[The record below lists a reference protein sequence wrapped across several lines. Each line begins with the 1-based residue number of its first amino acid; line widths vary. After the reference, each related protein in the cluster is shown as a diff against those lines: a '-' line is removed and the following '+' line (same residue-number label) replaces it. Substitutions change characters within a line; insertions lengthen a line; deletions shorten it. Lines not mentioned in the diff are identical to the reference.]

1 MTCSRLLPLISLGLA
16 LTALGCSQAA
26 PPSTGTGT
34 PEAQSESQAS
44 AAGDR
49 LKVVTTFPPMYWFTK
64 AVAGDAAEVEVI
76 VPPGAEVHEY
86 QATPAAVQAIAQAD
100 VLVTNG
106 LGLEEFLETTLR
118 NAQNANLK
126 TVVASEGIQALGEIS
141 PTVLVSDTGSEHGGH
156 DHDHEGEASA
166 EAHSHAAG
174 NPHVWIDPVLA
185 QQQITQIRDGL
196 IAADPAN
203 GSTYETNAAA
213 YLQQVQQLH
222 QDYETR
228 LKPVQGCTFITFH
241 DAYPYLANR
250 YQLQQVAVVQIP
262 EDSLSPSDIQATIDA
277 VKRYDA
283 KALLG
288 EPGVDNKLLA
298 SLSQDLKLTLREVD
312 PLESGPLDPQ
322 HYLTTMAQNLQTLEA
337 ACQ

>member
-1 MTCSRLLPLISLGLA
+1 MTCSRLLPLMSLGLV
-16 LTALGCSQAA
+16 LTALGCGQTAPTATNAGAPGSEPAA
-26 PPSTGTGT
+26 Q
-34 PEAQSESQAS
+34 EAAG
-44 AAGDR
+44 GDR

-126 TVVASEGIQALGEIS
+126 TVVASEGMQALGEIS
-141 PTVLVSDTGSEHGGH
+141 PTVLVSDTGSGEH
-156 DHDHEGEASA
+156 DHDHEGEATA
-166 EAHSHAAG
+166 EAHAHTAG

-185 QQQITQIRDGL
+185 QQQIATIRDGL

-203 GSTYETNAAA
+203 RSTYETNAAA

-222 QDYETR
+222 QTFETR
-228 LKPVQGCTFITFH
+228 LKPFQGCTFVTFH

-262 EDSLSPSDIQATIDA
+262 EDSLSPADIQTTLAA

-288 EPGVDNKLLA
+288 EPGVDNKLLT
-298 SLSQDLKLTLREVD
+298 SLSQDLNLTLREVD

-322 HYLTTMAQNLQTLEA
+322 HYLTAMAQNLQTLEM

>member
-16 LTALGCSQAA
+16 LTAVGCSQAT
-26 PPSTGTGT
+26 PPSASTGT
-34 PEAQSESQAS
+34 PEAQSETQAS
-44 AAGDR
+44 AAADR

-141 PTVLVSDTGSEHGGH
+141 PTVLVADASSGAH
-156 DHDHEGEASA
+156 DHDHEGEATA
-166 EAHSHAAG
+166 EAHSHTAG

-203 GSTYETNAAA
+203 RSTYETNAAV

-222 QDYETR
+222 QTYETR
-228 LKPVQGCTFITFH
+228 LKPLQGCTFVTFH

-262 EDSLSPSDIQATIDA
+262 EDSLSPGDIQTTIDA

>member
-16 LTALGCSQAA
+16 LTALGCSQAT
-26 PPSTGTGT
+26 PPGT
-34 PEAQSESQAS
+34 PDAQSETQPS

-76 VPPGAEVHEY
+76 VPPGTEVHEY
-86 QATPAAVQAIAQAD
+86 QATPATVQAIAQAD

-126 TVVASEGIQALGEIS
+126 TVVASEGIQALGEVS
-141 PTVLVSDTGSEHGGH
+141 PTVLVSDASSGDH
-156 DHDHEGEASA
+156 DHDHGNEASA
-166 EAHSHAAG
+166 EAHSHRAG

-185 QQQITQIRDGL
+185 QQQIAQIRDGL
-196 IAADPAN
+196 IAADPTN
-203 GSTYETNAAA
+203 RRTYETNAAA
-213 YLQQVQQLH
+213 YLQQLQQLH

-228 LKPVQGCTFITFH
+228 LKPLQGCTFVTFH

-262 EDSLSPSDIQATIDA
+262 EDSLSPADIQTTIDA

-322 HYLTTMAQNLQTLEA
+322 HYLTAMAQNLQTLEA